1 MRFLRGHGR
10 TFFKPWAPKSL
21 KNWIWVDLRLH
32 FGGVWEALGRLLG
45 ALGLQFGSRW
55 FQDGT
60 WSLVWSLLGPA
71 WLHFGTSGV
80 LLGTPWAFLG
90 ASLPLLGPK

>member
-1 MRFLRGHGR
+1 MDGPFL
-10 TFFKPWAPKSL
+10 
-21 KNWIWVDLRLH
+21 
-32 FGGVWEALGRLLG
+32 ALGLPNHLKIGFGRVSGFTLEGSGGLW
-45 ALGLQFGSRW
+45 GLQFGSRW

-71 WLHFGTSGV
+71 ELHFGTSGV